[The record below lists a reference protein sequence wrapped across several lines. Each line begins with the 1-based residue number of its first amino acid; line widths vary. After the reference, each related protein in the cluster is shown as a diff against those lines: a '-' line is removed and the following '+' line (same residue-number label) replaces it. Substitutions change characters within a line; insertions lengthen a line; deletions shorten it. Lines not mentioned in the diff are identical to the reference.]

1 MPLQRPL
8 LSVRRT
14 EPEEGTH
21 AAEHL
26 YAIDRPVGES
36 AGIGA
41 HGGDVEKQEQ
51 QRLRQAYV
59 AEFRRSLQAQLDNTV
74 IVEPDGTRHKL
85 TPKAT
90 HIQS

>member
-1 MPLQRPL
+1 MEPKDIARINELARKAKGEG
-8 LSVRRT
+8 LS
-14 EPEEGTH
+14 EE
-21 AAEHL
+21 
-26 YAIDRPVGES
+26 
-36 AGIGA
+36 
-41 HGGDVEKQEQ
+41 EKQEQ

-85 TPKAT
+85 TPKAK